1 MLKTRDTVH
10 EREPRNGPTGRRLQL
25 LPTHSTGRVRR
36 SRVWGGV
43 LLGAHPTRWIKPP
56 AHTSDSLGL
65 QGSPPNSLPPWSWH
79 SSTRGANSPTRKCC
93 EQPWAQRGGPGRWQR
108 GPWARIRPSG
118 HQRVPLQLPAHGA
131 SRTTPEGCTLGPGHS
146 CGSRTLSGTI
156 APHRWVNP
164 KHLRPLSLPTKCL
177 CGSDSQEATARI
189 LWSLRPMICRL
200 QRRVPLPGEPG
211 SHVLSHAGPSEDSRV
226 GCAL

>member
-1 MLKTRDTVH
+1 MEQGV
-10 EREPRNGPTGRRLQL
+10 
-25 LPTHSTGRVRR
+25 
-36 SRVWGGV
+36 GGV
-43 LLGAHPTRWIKPP
+43 LLGAHPTLWIKPP

-65 QGSPPNSLPPWSWH
+65 QWSPRNSLPPWSWH

-93 EQPWAQRGGPGRWQR
+93 EQLQAQRGGPGALGR
-108 GPWARIRPSG
+108 GDPGHASAPLGISVSLPSSQHTG
-118 HQRVPLQLPAHGA
+118 P
-131 SRTTPEGCTLGPGHS
+131 PELLHKDALLVLEHS

-156 APHRWVNP
+156 APHWWVNP

-189 LWSLRPMICRL
+189 LWSLWPIICRL
-200 QRRVPLPGEPG
+200 QQRVPLPGEPS
-211 SHVLSHAGPSEDSRV
+211 SHVVSHAGPSEDSRV